1 MYNSRIFCIMLTLTL
16 TIGMVFNAAE
26 AVDQVSLSTSSDI
39 YYSEDYV
46 VIFGSVN
53 TIFENMPITIQ
64 IYHESNLVDVAQ
76 VAVAQ
81 DGTFVKSFN
90 AVGQQWKEE
99 GTYTVRVQYT
109 PTQIAETTFEF
120 FSQVIDKSSAVF
132 PVNIPNS
139 GTFDVGYT
147 IRGGEVESII
157 MHQGDEYENRYSILI
172 GTTMDTNGNLILKLP
187 RESFD
192 AQSDGKDITFI
203 VMISKEDSATGVD
216 LHHTVT
222 RSNFV
227 QVEYEEIGVSADYRT
242 IRIPLEEGDQWVE
255 VIGTYVI
262 PEFGS
267 IVIIILVV
275 AVSSAI
281 IISKSRFSVRYN

>member
-1 MYNSRIFCIMLTLTL
+1 MYNSRVFCIMLTLTFA
-16 TIGMVFNAAE
+16 IGMVFNAAE
-26 AVDQVSLSTSSDI
+26 AVDQISLSTSNDI
-39 YYSEDYV
+39 YYSGDYV
-46 VIFGSVN
+46 VVFGSVN

-64 IYHESNLVDVAQ
+64 IYQESNLVDVAQ
-76 VAVAQ
+76 VSVAQ

-99 GTYTVRVQYT
+99 GTYTIRAQYT
-109 PTQIAETTFEF
+109 STQIAETTFEF

-132 PVNIPNS
+132 PVQIPNS

-147 IRGGEVESII
+147 IRGGDVTGID
-157 MHQGDEYENRYSILI
+157 MNQDRYSLLVE
-172 GTTMDTNGNLILKLP
+172 TTVNTNGNLILKLP

-192 AQSDGKDITFI
+192 AQKSDGKDNTFI
-203 VMISKEDSATGVD
+203 ILISKENNEPED
-216 LHHTVT
+216 
-222 RSNFV
+222 FV
-227 QVEYEEIGVSADYRT
+227 QVEYEEIAKGSDYRT
-242 IRIPLEEGDQWVE
+242 IRIPLEDGDKWIE

>member
-1 MYNSRIFCIMLTLTL
+1 MYNSRFFCIILTLTFA
-16 TIGMVFNAAE
+16 IGMVFNAAE
-26 AVDQVSLSTSSDI
+26 AVDQISLSTSNNI
-39 YYSEDYV
+39 YYSGDYV
-46 VIFGSVN
+46 VIFGAVN

-99 GTYTVRVQYT
+99 GTYTIRAQYT
-109 PTQIAETTFEF
+109 STQIAETTFEI

-132 PVNIPNS
+132 PVQIPNS

-147 IRGGEVESII
+147 IRGGDVTEINMSL
-157 MHQGDEYENRYSILI
+157 DRYSLLVE
-172 GTTMDTNGNLILKLP
+172 TTMNTNGNLILKLP

-192 AQSDGKDITFI
+192 AQSDGKDNTFI
-203 VMISKEDSATGVD
+203 ILISKENNAPED
-216 LHHTVT
+216 
-222 RSNFV
+222 FE
-227 QVEYEEIGVSADYRT
+227 QVEYEEIATSSDYRT
-242 IRIPLEEGDQWVE
+242 IRIPLEEGDKWIE
-255 VIGTYVI
+255 VVGTYVI
-262 PEFGS
+262 PEFGCV
-267 IVIIILVV
+267 VIIFLVV

>member
-1 MYNSRIFCIMLTLTL
+1 MYNSRVFCILLTLTL
-16 TIGMVFNAAE
+16 AIGMTFNAAE
-26 AVDQVSLSTSSDI
+26 AVDQLSLSTSSDI
-39 YYSEDYV
+39 YYGGDYIV
-46 VIFGSVN
+46 VFGSVN

-76 VAVAQ
+76 VPVAQ

-99 GTYTVRVQYT
+99 GTYTIRVQYT
-109 PTQIAETTFEF
+109 PTQIGEITFEF

-132 PVNIPNS
+132 PVQIPNS

-147 IRGGEVESII
+147 IRGGDVTEIN
-157 MHQGDEYENRYSILI
+157 MNQDRYSLLI
-172 GTTMDTNGNLILKLP
+172 ETTMNTNGNLVLKLP

-192 AQSDGKDITFI
+192 AQKSDGKDNTFI
-203 VMISKEDSATGVD
+203 ILISKENNESED
-216 LHHTVT
+216 
-222 RSNFV
+222 FV
-227 QVEYEEIGVSADYRT
+227 QVEYEEIATSSDYRT
-242 IRIPLEEGDQWVE
+242 IRIPLEEGDKWIE

-267 IVIIILVV
+267 VVIIILVV
-275 AVSSAI
+275 AISSAI

>member
-1 MYNSRIFCIMLTLTL
+1 MLTLIFA
-16 TIGMVFNAAE
+16 IGMVFNAAE
-26 AVDQVSLSTSSDI
+26 AVDQISLSTSNDI
-39 YYSEDYV
+39 YYGGDYV
-46 VIFGSVN
+46 VVFGSVN

-76 VAVAQ
+76 VPVAQ

-90 AVGQQWKEE
+90 AVGQQWAGE
-99 GTYTVRVQYT
+99 GTYIIRAQYT

-120 FSQVIDKSSAVF
+120 FSQVIDKSSASF

-157 MHQGDEYENRYSILI
+157 MHQGDEYENRYSILV
-172 GTTMDTNGNLILKLP
+172 GTTMNTNGNLILKLP

-203 VMISKEDSATGVD
+203 VMISKEDSVAGVD

-222 RSNFV
+222 RLNFV
-227 QVEYEEIGVSADYRT
+227 QVEYEEIGTSSDYRT
-242 IRIPLEEGDQWVE
+242 IRIPLEEGDKWVE

>member
-1 MYNSRIFCIMLTLTL
+1 MLTLTFA
-16 TIGMVFNAAE
+16 IGVVFNAAE
-26 AVDQVSLSTSSDI
+26 AVDQISLSTSSDI
-39 YYSEDYV
+39 YYGGDHV
-46 VIFGSVN
+46 VVFGSVN

-64 IYHESNLVDVAQ
+64 IYHKTNLVDVAQ
-76 VAVAQ
+76 VTVAQ

-99 GTYTVRVQYT
+99 GTYAVRVQYT
-109 PTQIAETTFEF
+109 PTQIGETSFEF
-120 FSQVIDKSSAVF
+120 FSQIIDKSSAIF

-147 IRGGEVESII
+147 VRGGEVESII

-172 GTTMDTNGNLILKLP
+172 GTTMNTNGNLILKLP

-203 VMISKEDSATGVD
+203 VMISKEDSTAGVD

-222 RSNFV
+222 RLNFV
-227 QVEYEEIGVSADYRT
+227 QVEYEEIGVSAEYRT
-242 IRIPLEEGDQWVE
+242 IRIPLEEGDQWIE

>member
-1 MYNSRIFCIMLTLTL
+1 MYNNRVFCIMITLTL
-16 TIGMVFNAAE
+16 AIGMVFNAAE
-26 AVDQVSLSTSSDI
+26 AVDQISLSTSNNI
-39 YYSEDYV
+39 YYSGDYV
-46 VIFGSVN
+46 VVFGSVN

-64 IYHESNLVDVAQ
+64 IYHDSNLVDVAQ
-76 VAVAQ
+76 VLVAQ

-99 GTYTVRVQYT
+99 GTYTIKAQYT
-109 PTQIAETTFEF
+109 STQIAETTFEF
-120 FSQVIDKSSAVF
+120 FSQVIDKSSAVI
-132 PVNIPNS
+132 PVQIPNS

-147 IRGGEVESII
+147 IRGGEVIGI
-157 MHQGDEYENRYSILI
+157 DMNQDRYSLLVE
-172 GTTMDTNGNLILKLP
+172 TTMNSNGNLILKLP

-192 AQSDGKDITFI
+192 AQSDGNDITFI
-203 VMISKEDSATGVD
+203 VLISKENNMSSDFTQ
-216 LHHTVT
+216 T
-222 RSNFV
+222 
-227 QVEYEEIGVSADYRT
+227 EYEEIAVSSDYRT
-242 IRIPLEEGDQWVE
+242 IRIPLEENDNWVE

-267 IVIIILVV
+267 VVIIILVI